1 MKVTPRPAMQQ
12 WEILL
17 DLDDVTTMLLGARAD
32 EATGYRFAMT
42 SSTLQVTH
50 VDKARAG
57 LDGFLVRICVTEVAR

>member
-17 DLDDVTTMLLGARAD
+17 DLDDVTEMLGPARAH
-32 EATGYRFAMT
+32 EVFALT
-42 SSTLQVTH
+42 HSRLQVTH

-57 LDGFLVRICVTEVAR
+57 LDGFLVRICITEVADG

>member
-17 DLDDVTTMLLGARAD
+17 DLDDVTTMLLAARAD
-32 EATGYRFAMT
+32 EAFAMT

-50 VDKARAG
+50 VDRAPRG
-57 LDGFLVRICVTEVAR
+57 DDDFLVRICVTEVAR

>member
-32 EATGYRFAMT
+32 EAFAMT